1 MFVQVQVKLWSFLLH
16 SLRLKHEIVN
26 NTTGAAN
33 LNLIFP
39 PCVRREYISWTRF
52 LLVLEPLSLE
62 FQFLKG
68 GTLTLWYLLA
78 TALLPLIPSVCVS
91 LYVLIFVCLCVS
103 VWCGT
108 DLPSTS
114 LIVDNGQEDDSS
126 WKPVPADHNSLLPVM
141 FLDLRPVTL
150 CTLSHLWT

>member
-16 SLRLKHEIVN
+16 NLRIKHEIVN

-33 LNLIFP
+33 LNLVFP
-39 PCVRREYISWTRF
+39 PVARREYQLDKIFT
-52 LLVLEPLSLE
+52 LSLE
-62 FQFLKG
+62 FRFLKG
-68 GTLTLWYLLA
+68 GTLTLWYLWT
-78 TALLPLIPSVCVS
+78 TALLPLILSVCVS
-91 LYVLIFVCLCVS
+91 SYLCTFVSLNDCVYLRVCLM
-103 VWCGT
+103 WNR
-108 DLPSTS
+108 LPSTC
-114 LIVDNGQEDDSS
+114 LLVDNGQEDDSS